1 MTKKIKG
8 KKTILLLFV
17 FLFAV
22 VVFQYFFSLKYDF
35 PPTKPFSGSFFYN
48 PYQRIKPDQWRKA
61 NFHAHTRQWGGLTNG
76 RKTNAKLVDS
86 LYSYLGYDIFSVSDY
101 QRINLE
107 LKNKPNYIP
116 VYEHGYL
123 PTKNHQLVLNGS
135 DVSWSNFLLP
145 QTIHNKQEIINQ
157 LNKDTLSLIAI
168 AHPRLTESYQAED
181 FNLLTNYDL
190 IEVLNHY
197 RFSFAHWDSA
207 LSTGHAAF
215 ILANDDAHDLNDIY
229 EGGRCC
235 TFINAPLQKDSIL
248 SALKN
253 GCAYGADVY
262 MHDNESYEQKKKIF
276 QQLPYIQKVS
286 VRGDTLFVRLSV
298 MAESFKF
305 IGQHG
310 NIRKVENNKIE
321 ASYALKNNDTYIRTE
336 ITLADKTVLY
346 LNPVFRYDGI
356 SIRKYDVSINW
367 QKTWIWR
374 ISFLLLITLLILKR
388 NKIRT
393 NKNSHV

>member
-1 MTKKIKG
+1 
-8 KKTILLLFV
+8 
-17 FLFAV
+17 
-22 VVFQYFFSLKYDF
+22 
-35 PPTKPFSGSFFYN
+35 
-48 PYQRIKPDQWRKA
+48 
-61 NFHAHTRQWGGLTNG
+61 
-76 RKTNAKLVDS
+76 
-86 LYSYLGYDIFSVSDY
+86 
-101 QRINLE
+101 
-107 LKNKPNYIP
+107 
-116 VYEHGYL
+116 
-123 PTKNHQLVLNGS
+123 
-135 DVSWSNFLLP
+135 LP

-262 MHDNESYEQKKKIF
+262 MHDDESYEQKKKIF

-286 VRGDTLFVRLSV
+286 IKGDTLYVCLSEKAV
-298 MAESFKF
+298 SFKF

-310 NIRKVENNKIE
+310 IVRKIENDKIE

-336 ITLADKTVLY
+336 ITLADKTVFY
-346 LNPVFRYDGI
+346 LNPIFRYDGI
-356 SIRKYDVSINW
+356 SIRKYDVSVDW

-374 ISFLLLITLLILKR
+374 ISFLLLLTLLILAR
-388 NKIRT
+388 NKIRK
-393 NKNSHV
+393 NKKSYV